1 MASLQQAIDKG
12 MPPDQAIQYVK
23 SMAQQGIAPLA
34 DLYSMMM
41 QFERLKQQ
49 KVQPPP
55 AGTIRDQLNQMEQMQ
70 AQAATQPVPQMQAP
84 INQGLGAVNAGAME
98 NPQFA
103 GGGIVAFRNRGL
115 VEDIDFTKMSDEQ
128 LAALEGSDDVKVA
141 RAALGE
147 RLRRSGY
154 MTPGQLAGK
163 YISAVRAGVDELSG
177 GPLVRFDNSRKF
189 PSYMYD
195 EEGNVRRG
203 EVTGGIAGT
212 PYFSSSRGT
221 EEAIAAAI
229 APTVAPTQSAVPT
242 TASPFAAQA
251 APASFD
257 QMLAGAQRGV
267 PQDVAPAAPLAAG
280 IDLGVANASRGR
292 DPFANLIEQ
301 VQERKFQDLPDTFT
315 PEERKRIEKDISKLE
330 TDKQRAANMALA
342 QAGFGMAAAASRSG
356 RQRTSTLGALAEGAL
371 AGMQQYNANQKELR
385 QTERDLNREMRVL
398 NQYAD
403 QVARGERTAK
413 RDFEE
418 DKQNRIADLTGKSE
432 TLRLQNAQLAQAMN
446 IAKMQ
451 YGPEGTRASDA
462 DYKNKVLEVEIL
474 NNQIKSIDDQ
484 LKSYTLSDADKAVLR
499 AERTRLIAQMNALRS
514 SGGVAAISGAGT
526 AAITS
531 SGWND

>member
-1 MASLQQAIDKG
+1 MRRYRHAQQAIDKG

-41 QFERLKQQ
+41 QFERLKQKQ
-49 KVQPPP
+49 VQPPP

-70 AQAATQPVPQMQAP
+70 AQAAAQPVPQMQAP
-84 INQGLGAVNAGAME
+84 MDQGLGAVSAGAME

-103 GGGIVAFRNRGL
+103 GGGIVAFQEGGGPA
-115 VEDIDFTKMSDEQ
+115 DSK
-128 LAALEGSDDVKVA
+128 ALEAEVLRILKKSPYSRTAEENALLQAAGIEVSRRTIGEPVKIPGADIIKRIIDPSDITGFTGVIGIEPPSAPAVA
-141 RAALGE
+141 
-147 RLRRSGY
+147 
-154 MTPGQLAGK
+154 T
-163 YISAVRAGVDELSG
+163 
-177 GPLVRFDNSRKF
+177 
-189 PSYMYD
+189 
-195 EEGNVRRG
+195 
-203 EVTGGIAGT
+203 
-212 PYFSSSRGT
+212 
-221 EEAIAAAI
+221 
-229 APTVAPTQSAVPT
+229 APTQSAVPT
-242 TASPFAAQA
+242 TTSPFAAQA

-292 DPFANLIEQ
+292 NPFAELIEQ

-451 YGPEGTRASDA
+451 YGPTGTRASDA
-462 DYKNKVLEVEIL
+462 EYKNKVLDIEIL

-484 LKSYTLSDADKAVLR
+484 LKSYTTSDADKAVLR

>member
-70 AQAATQPVPQMQAP
+70 AQAAAQPVPQMQAP
-84 INQGLGAVNAGAME
+84 INQGLGAINAGAME
-98 NPQFA
+98 EPQFN
-103 GGGIVAFRNRGL
+103 GGGIVAFQEGGGPA
-115 VEDIDFTKMSDEQ
+115 DSK
-128 LAALEGSDDVKVA
+128 ALEAEVLRILKKSPYSRTAEENALLQAAGIEVSRRTIGEPVKIPGADIIKRIIDPSDITGFTGVIGIEPPSAPAVA
-141 RAALGE
+141 
-147 RLRRSGY
+147 
-154 MTPGQLAGK
+154 T
-163 YISAVRAGVDELSG
+163 
-177 GPLVRFDNSRKF
+177 
-189 PSYMYD
+189 
-195 EEGNVRRG
+195 
-203 EVTGGIAGT
+203 
-212 PYFSSSRGT
+212 
-221 EEAIAAAI
+221 
-229 APTVAPTQSAVPT
+229 APTQSAVPT
-242 TASPFAAQA
+242 TTSPFAAQA

-292 DPFANLIEQ
+292 DPFTNLIEQ

-432 TLRLQNAQLAQAMN
+432 TLRLQNAQLAQTM
-446 IAKMQ
+446 KLGLLQ
-451 YGPEGTRASDA
+451 YGPEGTRASDTAYKQRIA
-462 DYKNKVLEVEIL
+462 DADVLDKLIDGINKEL
-474 NNQIKSIDDQ
+474 D
-484 LKSYTLSDADKAVLR
+484 SYTLTDARR
-499 AERTRLIAQMNALRS
+499 AQLEAEKTRLSARLAGLLS
-514 SGGVAAISGAGT
+514 SGGGGVAPTQSAIPDS
-526 AAITS
+526 ILS
-531 SGWND
+531 LVNKYR

>member
-70 AQAATQPVPQMQAP
+70 AQAAAQPVPQMQAP

-195 EEGNVRRG
+195 EGN
-203 EVTGGIAGT
+203 
-212 PYFSSSRGT
+212 
-221 EEAIAAAI
+221 
-229 APTVAPTQSAVPT
+229 
-242 TASPFAAQA
+242 
-251 APASFD
+251 
-257 QMLAGAQRGV
+257 L
-267 PQDVAPAAPLAAG
+267 
-280 IDLGVANASRGR
+280 
-292 DPFANLIEQ
+292 
-301 VQERKFQDLPDTFT
+301 
-315 PEERKRIEKDISKLE
+315 
-330 TDKQRAANMALA
+330 
-342 QAGFGMAAAASRSG
+342 
-356 RQRTSTLGALAEGAL
+356 
-371 AGMQQYNANQKELR
+371 
-385 QTERDLNREMRVL
+385 
-398 NQYAD
+398 
-403 QVARGERTAK
+403 
-413 RDFEE
+413 
-418 DKQNRIADLTGKSE
+418 
-432 TLRLQNAQLAQAMN
+432 
-446 IAKMQ
+446 
-451 YGPEGTRASDA
+451 
-462 DYKNKVLEVEIL
+462 
-474 NNQIKSIDDQ
+474 
-484 LKSYTLSDADKAVLR
+484 
-499 AERTRLIAQMNALRS
+499 
-514 SGGVAAISGAGT
+514 
-526 AAITS
+526 
-531 SGWND
+531 W

>member
-1 MASLQQAIDKG
+1 MIGPVSTTGRAMMASLQQAMAKG

-49 KVQPPP
+49 KPQPPP

-70 AQAATQPVPQMQAP
+70 QMQAQAP
-84 INQGLGAVNAGAME
+84 INQGLGAVSAGAME

-103 GGGIVAFRNRGL
+103 GGGIVAFQQGGGPA
-115 VEDIDFTKMSDEQ
+115 ESEEKPESQ
-128 LAALEGSDDVKVA
+128 LAYLRRLQKQAIVQGDFALAEKIQKSIDAAMEGTRAVA
-141 RAALGE
+141 RQAIVGPIAEKLSVLGE
-147 RLRRSGY
+147 RAFNT
-154 MTPGQLAGK
+154 TPAELGQVELT
-163 YISAVRAGVDELSG
+163 SAPAV
-177 GPLVRFDNSRKF
+177 
-189 PSYMYD
+189 
-195 EEGNVRRG
+195 
-203 EVTGGIAGT
+203 
-212 PYFSSSRGT
+212 
-221 EEAIAAAI
+221 AA
-229 APTVAPTQSAVPT
+229 APTQSAIPT

-251 APASFD
+251 APVSFD

-280 IDLGVANASRGR
+280 INLGIENASRGR
-292 DPFANLIEQ
+292 DPFAALIEQ
-301 VQERKFQDLPDTFT
+301 VQGRTFQDLPDTFT
-315 PEERKRIEKDISKLE
+315 PEERKRIEKDISKLGE
-330 TDKQRAANMALA
+330 DKQRAANMALA

-385 QTERDLNREMRVL
+385 QTERELNREMRVL

-432 TLRLQNAQLAQAMN
+432 TLKLQNAQLAQTLKLGM
-446 IAKMQ
+446 MQ
-451 YGPEGTRASDA
+451 YGPTGTRASDA
-462 DYKNKVLEVEIL
+462 EYKNRVLTVEIL
-474 NNQIKSIDDQ
+474 NNQIDSIDKLLGSFQ
-484 LKSYTLSDADKAVLR
+484 LSDARRAQLE
-499 AERTRLIAQMNALRS
+499 AERRQLVVDMNALRS
-514 SGGVAAISGAGT
+514 SGGGAVAPTQSAIPDS
-526 AAITS
+526 ILS
-531 SGWND
+531 LVNKYR

>member
-1 MASLQQAIDKG
+1 VIGPVSTTGRAMMASLQQAMAKG

-49 KVQPPP
+49 KPQPPP

-70 AQAATQPVPQMQAP
+70 QMQAQAP
-84 INQGLGAVNAGAME
+84 INQGLGAVSAGAME

-103 GGGIVAFRNRGL
+103 GGGIVAFQEGGGPA
-115 VEDIDFTKMSDEQ
+115 DSK
-128 LAALEGSDDVKVA
+128 ALEAEVLRILKKSPYSRTAEENALLQAAGIEVSRRTIGEPAKIPGADIIKRIIDPSDITGFTGVVGIEPPSAPAVA
-141 RAALGE
+141 A
-147 RLRRSGY
+147 
-154 MTPGQLAGK
+154 
-163 YISAVRAGVDELSG
+163 
-177 GPLVRFDNSRKF
+177 
-189 PSYMYD
+189 
-195 EEGNVRRG
+195 
-203 EVTGGIAGT
+203 
-212 PYFSSSRGT
+212 
-221 EEAIAAAI
+221 
-229 APTVAPTQSAVPT
+229 APTQSAIPT

-280 IDLGVANASRGR
+280 INLGIENASRGR
-292 DPFANLIEQ
+292 DPFAALIEQ
-301 VQERKFQDLPDTFT
+301 VQGRTFQDLPDTFT
-315 PEERKRIEKDISKLE
+315 PEERKRIEKDISKLDE
-330 TDKQRAANMALA
+330 DKQRAANMALA

-371 AGMQQYNANQKELR
+371 AGMQQYSANQKELR
-385 QTERDLNREMRVL
+385 QTERELNREMRVL

-432 TLRLQNAQLAQAMN
+432 TLKLQNAQLAQTLKLGM
-446 IAKMQ
+446 MQ
-451 YGPEGTRASDA
+451 YGPTGTRADDA
-462 DYKNKVLEVEIL
+462 AYKNRVLEVEIL
-474 NNQIKSIDDQ
+474 KEQIDSIDKRLGSFQ
-484 LKSYTLSDADKAVLR
+484 LSDAQRVQLE
-499 AERTRLIAQMNALRS
+499 AERRQLVGQMNALRS
-514 SGGVAAISGAGT
+514 SGGGAVAPTQSAIPDS
-526 AAITS
+526 ILS
-531 SGWND
+531 LVNKYR